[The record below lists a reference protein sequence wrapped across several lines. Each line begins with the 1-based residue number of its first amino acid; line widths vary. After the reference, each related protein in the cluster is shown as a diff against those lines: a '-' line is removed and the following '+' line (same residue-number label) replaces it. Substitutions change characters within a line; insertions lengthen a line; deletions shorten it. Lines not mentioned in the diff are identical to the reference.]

1 MLTDQKEES
10 KYYFRGIE
18 MEQGNSNSG
27 DKFNENPE
35 DNNYNE
41 QYSLWKEDQKL
52 KFGTNAPK
60 ISDKIPLSKFG
71 IGFLILVILLIL
83 LFARNRSNVF
93 ENRIAALENSVKHF
107 VEMADKLDVVDD
119 RVTQVWE
126 QAQTFQQ
133 FKERFDRSEAALTSR
148 MDQIV
153 INLGSLQKQMSKVR
167 AQKAKTSKTAKVSK
181 KTPGKRYHIVKPG
194 ETLYQIG
201 PRYGLTI
208 KKMRQLNKLGDGDT
222 IYPGQKLLVSP

>member
-1 MLTDQKEES
+1 
-10 KYYFRGIE
+10 

-27 DKFNENPE
+27 DKFNADPE
-35 DNNYNE
+35 ENNYND

-71 IGFLILVILLIL
+71 IGFLILIILIIL

-153 INLGSLQKQMSKVR
+153 INLGSLQKQMSKVK

-208 KKMRQLNKLGDGDT
+208 KKMRQLNKLGDSDT
-222 IYPGQKLLVSP
+222 IYPGQKLVVSP

>member
-1 MLTDQKEES
+1 MTQRDDD
-10 KYYFRGIE
+10 R
-18 MEQGNSNSG
+18 M

-35 DNNYNE
+35 DNHYNE
-41 QYSLWKEDQKL
+41 QYSLWKEEKKL
-52 KFGTNAPK
+52 KFETNAPK
-60 ISDKIPLSKFG
+60 LSEKIPLSKFG

-83 LFARNRSNVF
+83 LFARNRNAVL
-93 ENRIAALENSVKHF
+93 ENRIATLENSVKNF
-107 VEMADKLDVVDD
+107 EEMVDKLDMVDN

-153 INLGSLQKQMSKVR
+153 IKLGRLQKQIP
-167 AQKAKTSKTAKVSK
+167 KAKTSKTAKISK
-181 KTPGKRYHIVKPG
+181 KTTGNRYHIVKPG

-201 PRYGLTI
+201 PRYGLTV
-208 KKMRQLNKLGDGDT
+208 KKLRQLNKLGDGDT
-222 IYPGQKLLVSP
+222 IYPGQKLVVSP